1 MRSVHK
7 LRNRIREFRKQK
19 GKTLD
24 QIQDETGIKR
34 GTLNNYENGKTEPK
48 LETWKKLADYFG
60 VSVGYLQGIEE
71 KSQID
76 AGRQQR
82 WHERERSFLKALR
95 ESYMLDGSWED
106 LVQTFKREWDAHELE
121 ERRVQG
127 NGHDDTR

>member
-1 MRSVHK
+1 MA
-7 LRNRIREFRKQK
+7 NRIRELRAKKNISQAQ
-19 GKTLD
+19 LAVY
-24 QIQDETGIKR
+24 TGISQQS
-34 GTLNNYENGKTEPK
+34 LSFYEKGDRKPK
-48 LETWKKLADYFG
+48 IEAWQKLADYFG

-71 KSQID
+71 KSQTD

-82 WHERERSFLKALR
+82 WYERERSFLKALR

-106 LVQTFKREWDAHELE
+106 LAQTFKREWHAHELE